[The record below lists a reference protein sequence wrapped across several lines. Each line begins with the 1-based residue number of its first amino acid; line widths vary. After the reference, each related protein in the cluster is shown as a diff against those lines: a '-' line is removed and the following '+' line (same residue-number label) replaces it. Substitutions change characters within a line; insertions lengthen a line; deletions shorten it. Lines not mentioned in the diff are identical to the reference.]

1 MKLGLV
7 TYQIGKDWDVPTI
20 IDMCGRTG
28 FTGVELR
35 TTHAHGVEASLSPGE
50 RGEVRRRFE
59 DGGVDLV
66 GLGTAFEYHAVDPD
80 EVRANID
87 GTIEHAHLAADLG
100 CPGVKVRPNG
110 LQTEAGIPEEAT
122 LEQIGKAIGQCAEAA
137 DGLGVQIRV
146 EVHGRDT
153 QEPRRMRAIMDH
165 ADHPNAYICWNSN
178 FGEVVDGSIEHNYR
192 LLNHKISLVHITE
205 IYRAEYPWRELFRL
219 LKADGYAG
227 YTLAEIAHSPEPERL
242 MGYYKALWEAYQ
254 D

>member
-1 MKLGLV
+1 MKLGFV
-7 TYQIGKDWDVPTI
+7 TYQIGRDWDVPAI

-35 TTHAHGVEASLSPGE
+35 TTHAHGVETELSSSK
-50 RGEVRRRFE
+50 RRDVRRQFE

-66 GLGTAFEYHAVDPD
+66 GLGTAFEYHAVDPA
-80 EVRANID
+80 EVRQNIE
-87 GTIEHAHLAADLG
+87 GTFEYAKLAADLG

-110 LQTEAGIPEEAT
+110 LQTEKGVPEEKT
-122 LEQIGKAIGQCAEAA
+122 LEQIGRAIGECAEAA

-165 ADHPNAYICWNSN
+165 ADHPNARICWNSN
-178 FGEVVDGSIEHNYR
+178 FGEVVDGSIVKNYR
-192 LLNHKISLVHITE
+192 LLSHKIGLVHITE
-205 IYRAEYPWRELFRL
+205 IYRSEYPWRELFRL
-219 LKADGYAG
+219 LKADGYDG

-242 MGYYKALWEAYQ
+242 MGYYRALWQAYQ
-254 D
+254 E

>member
-1 MKLGLV
+1 MKLGFV
-7 TYQIGKDWDVPTI
+7 TYQIGRDWDVPAI

-35 TTHAHGVEASLSPGE
+35 TTHAHGVETELSSSK
-50 RGEVRRRFE
+50 RRDVRRQFE

-66 GLGTAFEYHAVDPD
+66 GLGTAFEYQAVDPA
-80 EVRANID
+80 EVRQNIE
-87 GTIEHAHLAADLG
+87 GTFEYAKLAADLG

-110 LQTEAGIPEEAT
+110 LQTEKGVPEEKT
-122 LEQIGKAIGQCAEAA
+122 LEQIGRAIGECAEAA

-165 ADHPNAYICWNSN
+165 ADHPNARICWNSN
-178 FGEVVDGSIEHNYR
+178 FGEVVDGSIVKNYR
-192 LLNHKISLVHITE
+192 LLSHKIGLVHITE
-205 IYRAEYPWRELFRL
+205 IYRSEYPWLELFRL
-219 LKADGYAG
+219 LNADGYDG

-242 MGYYKALWEAYQ
+242 MGYYRALWQAYQ
-254 D
+254 E

>member
-1 MKLGLV
+1 MKLGFV
-7 TYQIGKDWDVPTI
+7 TYQIGRDWDVPAI

-35 TTHAHGVEASLSPGE
+35 TTHAHGVETELSSSK
-50 RGEVRRRFE
+50 RRDVRRQFE

-66 GLGTAFEYHAVDPD
+66 GLGTAFEYQAVDPA
-80 EVRANID
+80 EVRQNIE
-87 GTIEHAHLAADLG
+87 GTFEYAKLAADLG

-110 LQTEAGIPEEAT
+110 LQTEKGVPEEKT
-122 LEQIGKAIGQCAEAA
+122 LEQIGRAIGECAEAA

-165 ADHPNAYICWNSN
+165 ADHPNARICWNSN
-178 FGEVVDGSIEHNYR
+178 FGEVVDGSIVKNYR
-192 LLNHKISLVHITE
+192 LLSHKIGLVHITE
-205 IYRAEYPWRELFRL
+205 IYRSEYPWRELFRL
-219 LKADGYAG
+219 LKADGYDG

-242 MGYYKALWEAYQ
+242 MGYYRALWQAYQ
-254 D
+254 E

>member
-1 MKLGLV
+1 MKLGFV
-7 TYQIGKDWDVPTI
+7 TYQIGRDWDVPAI

-35 TTHAHGVEASLSPGE
+35 TTHAHGVETELSSSK
-50 RGEVRRRFE
+50 RRDVRRQFE

-66 GLGTAFEYHAVDPD
+66 GLGTAFEYQAVDPA
-80 EVRANID
+80 EVRQNIE
-87 GTIEHAHLAADLG
+87 GTFEYAKLAADLG

-110 LQTEAGIPEEAT
+110 LQTEKGVPEEKT
-122 LEQIGKAIGQCAEAA
+122 LEQIGRAIGECAEAA

-165 ADHPNAYICWNSN
+165 ADHPNARICWNSN
-178 FGEVVDGSIEHNYR
+178 FGEVVDGSIVKNYR
-192 LLNHKISLVHITE
+192 LLSHQIGLVHITE
-205 IYRAEYPWRELFRL
+205 IYRSEYPWRELFRL
-219 LKADGYAG
+219 LKADGYDG

-242 MGYYKALWEAYQ
+242 MGYYRALWQAYQ
-254 D
+254 E